1 MVENLRKMQELR
13 AQIQA
18 QVKLAE
24 TLKKISENAGK
35 YGNHGRFHKIVEYP
49 KMPRKDIYNYIESP
63 PSAFFTNR
71 VKVALLSLID
81 DLC

>member
-1 MVENLRKMQELR
+1 MQELR

-24 TLKKISENAGK
+24 TLKKISENAGN
-35 YGNHGRFHKIVEYP
+35 GNHGRFHKIVEYP
-49 KMPRKDIYNYIESP
+49 KMLRKDIYNYNESP

-71 VKVALLSLID
+71 VKVALLSLIN